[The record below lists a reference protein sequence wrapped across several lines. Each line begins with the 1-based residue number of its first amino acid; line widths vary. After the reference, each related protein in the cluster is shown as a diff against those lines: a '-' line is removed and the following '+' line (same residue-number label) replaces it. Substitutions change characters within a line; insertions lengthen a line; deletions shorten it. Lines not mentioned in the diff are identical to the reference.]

1 MEAVERS
8 EGSGEVIGAE
18 ADGAGDATRDGRL
31 VRNGIARGER
41 RRTGS
46 HGSGHGCEGAQMMI
60 MMMMKRMMLMRTM
73 LMMMMMMMMMIMMII
88 MRVDRQVKANVFFA
102 PSVVALPHV
111 SGQHCNLEPSWNYMS
126 AL

>member
-1 MEAVERS
+1 MIGGGSVGGGGGGRALAVEAVERS

-46 HGSGHGCEGAQMMI
+46 HGSGHGCGGAQMMI
-60 MMMMKRMMLMRTM
+60 MMMM
-73 LMMMMMMMMMIMMII
+73 MMMMMG
-88 MRVDRQVKANVFFA
+88 R
-102 PSVVALPHV
+102 L
-111 SGQHCNLEPSWNYMS
+111 
-126 AL
+126 